1 MKIGILTFHRAINYG
16 AIFQAYATLTF
27 LKALGHDVEI
37 IDYWPKEHEQEYK
50 LVNFNNFRKRS
61 FLSKA
66 KFVLN
71 TLIAYS
77 RKKKRHEGC
86 LSFIYKEF
94 SLSRNAKHTTGE
106 SIVDNYDVV
115 IYGSDQIWRK
125 KNYINHDN
133 GFDKVFWGAY
143 PLNTKKRI
151 AYAASMGIVD
161 SNEEDDVV
169 IKRLLSN
176 FDSISVRE
184 TDLKRLID
192 KMGYE
197 SVLCIDPVFLLTK
210 SSWEA
215 IIPKAFSIKDKYILF
230 YHHSFSQDAL
240 SLVKDLAKQMK
251 CRIIEVN
258 STVIPT
264 AFGKRYFNTAQPGEF
279 LGLFRDAEF
288 VVTTSFHGTAY
299 SVLMEK
305 QFYALGMGHNS
316 QRSRTLLDYAGLSDR
331 YIDDLDHL
339 CELDINYT
347 EVNNSIEPIIEASK
361 QFLKHHSQS

>member
-27 LKALGHDVEI
+27 LKALGHDAEI

-50 LVNFNNFRKRS
+50 LVNFKNFRKRS

-66 KFVLN
+66 KFVFD
-71 TLIAYS
+71 TSIAYS

-86 LSFIYKEF
+86 LRFIYEEF
-94 SLSRNAKHTTGE
+94 KLSNNVKYKTGE
-106 SIVDNYDVV
+106 SIEDTYDVV

-125 KNYINHDN
+125 KKYINIDN
-133 GFDKVFWGAY
+133 GFDRVFWGAY
-143 PLNTKKRI
+143 PLNAKKRVS
-151 AYAASMGIVD
+151 YAASMGVVD
-161 SNEEDDVV
+161 SNKEDEV
-169 IKRLLSN
+169 IITKLLSN

-184 TDLKRLID
+184 TDLKKLID
-192 KMGYE
+192 KAGYK
-197 SVLCIDPVFLLTK
+197 SVLCIDPVFLLSK
-210 SSWEA
+210 SRWEA
-215 IIPKAFSIKDKYILF
+215 IIPKDFYIKDKYILF

-240 SLVKDLAKQMK
+240 SLVQDLAKKMK

-258 STVIPT
+258 ATVIPA

-305 QFYALGMGHNS
+305 QFYALGMGKNS

-331 YIDDLDHL
+331 YIDDLNHL

-347 EVNNSIEPIIEASK
+347 EVNKSIEPIIETSK
-361 QFLKHHSQS
+361 QFLKHNSQS